1 MEVNL
6 SPLTHL
12 SSKSDWRLFLR
23 SMQYSRSKNSGNI
36 IIEHLKKFLEPTPGT
51 FLFYRAF
58 GTEISLDPLAD
69 ALGWSNFAVTR
80 TPEVGSLTVHLATD
94 TTEVHRFGFLQPKE
108 NSEKIE
114 LDEITVSLVPG
125 IAFDKL
131 GNRLG
136 HGSGY
141 YDRLLP
147 RLNPR
152 CLVVGVTTE
161 DLTFEQLPSESHDIP
176 MTHLVTELGIRQVNN
191 Y

>member
-1 MEVNL
+1 M

-12 SSKSDWRLFLR
+12 SSKSDWRIFLR
-23 SMQYSRSKNSGNI
+23 SMQYSRSENSENTI
-36 IIEHLKKFLEPTPGT
+36 VQHLKKFLETTPGT

-58 GTEISLDPLAD
+58 GIEIPLDPLAD

-80 TPEVGSLTVHLATD
+80 TPEVGSLTVHPATNM
-94 TTEVHRFGFLQPKE
+94 TEVHRFGFLQPKE
-108 NSEKIE
+108 NAEKVE
-114 LDEITVSLVPG
+114 LDKITVSLVPG
-125 IAFDKL
+125 IAFDNF

-147 RLNPR
+147 KLNPS
-152 CLVVGVTTE
+152 CLVIGVTTE
-161 DLTFEQLPSESHDIP
+161 DHTFEQLPSESHDIP
-176 MTHLVTELGIRQVNN
+176 MTHLVTELGIRQVSN

>member
-1 MEVNL
+1 MGVSL

-12 SSKSDWRLFLR
+12 SSKSDWRIFLR
-23 SMQYSRSKNSGNI
+23 SMQYSPSENSGNA
-36 IIEHLKKFLEPTPGT
+36 IIEHLKKFLKTTPGT

-58 GTEISLDPLAD
+58 RTEIPLDPLAD

-80 TPEVGSLTVHLATD
+80 TPEIGSLTVHLATD

-108 NSEKIE
+108 NSEKVE

-125 IAFDKL
+125 IAFDKF

-141 YDRLLP
+141 YDQLLP
-147 RLNPR
+147 KLNPS
-152 CLVVGVTTE
+152 CLVIGVTTE
-161 DLTFEQLPSESHDIP
+161 DHTFEQLPSESHDVP
-176 MTHLVTELGIRQVNN
+176 MTHLVTELGLRQVNT